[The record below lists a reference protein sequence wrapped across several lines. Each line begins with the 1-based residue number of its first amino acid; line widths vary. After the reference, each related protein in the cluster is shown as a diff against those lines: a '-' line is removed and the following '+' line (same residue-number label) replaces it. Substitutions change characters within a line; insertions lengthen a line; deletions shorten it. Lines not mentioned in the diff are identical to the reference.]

1 MLLQHLSLTNVRNFV
16 RLETAVP
23 TGPTL
28 IVGGNAQGK
37 TSLLEAVYYLA
48 RATSPHAQSD
58 RQLINFLALQEAT
71 PFARL
76 VAEYRRADRPQR
88 VEIRLVLEPG
98 APGSEPRL
106 HREVLLNGV
115 KRRISELAA
124 GLHAVLFLPQDLRVL
139 EGPPSERR
147 QHLDSSLAQADGVY
161 AEALSEYSKVLAQ
174 RNALLKQ
181 LDEQGKN
188 GSQMTFWDEE
198 LAEQGATLIRARALA
213 LAEHDRIA
221 APIHSELTR
230 GRETLHLEYLPSY
243 DPLPPAAGQLGLPIQ
258 AAPDRTVVSR
268 QSIRDGLL
276 QALERTRSE
285 DIGRRAT
292 SLGPHR
298 DDFRFTA
305 NGIDLRAYG
314 SRGQNRTAML
324 ALKLAEIEWLHQRTS
339 EWPILLLDEVLAEL
353 DGERRQDLL
362 RRVTALPQALVT
374 AADIEMFG
382 PEFRRTA
389 TTWEMTAGTL
399 RPRPPDS
406 VFSPSGLRAGS

>member
-16 RLETAVP
+16 RLEADVP
-23 TGPTL
+23 AGPTL
-28 IVGGNAQGK
+28 IVGANAQGK

-48 RATSPHAQSD
+48 RAASPHAHSD

-98 APGSEPRL
+98 LNGSEARL

-115 KRRISELAA
+115 KRRVSDLAG

-147 QHLDSSLAQADGVY
+147 QHLDSTLAQADAVY
-161 AEALSEYSKVLAQ
+161 AEALSEYGKVLAQ

-181 LDEQGKN
+181 MDEQGSN
-188 GSQMTFWDEE
+188 GSQLNFWDDE

-213 LAEHDRIA
+213 LAEHDRLA
-221 APIHSELTR
+221 SPIHADLTR
-230 GRETLHLEYLPSY
+230 GREALRLEYLPSF
-243 DPLPPAAGQLGLPIQ
+243 DPLPPAAAQLGLPLQ
-258 AAPDRTVVSR
+258 PAPDRTALKR
-268 QSIRDGLL
+268 EAIRDGLR
-276 QALERTRSE
+276 QALERTRPE
-285 DIGRRAT
+285 DLQRRAT

-324 ALKLAEIEWLHQRTS
+324 ALKLAEIEWLHQRTA

-362 RRVTALPQALVT
+362 RRVASLPQALVT
-374 AADIEMFG
+374 AADIEMFEG
-382 PEFRRTA
+382 EFRRAA
-389 TTWEMTAGTL
+389 TTWEVVAGTL
-399 RPRPPDS
+399 RPS
-406 VFSPSGLRAGS
+406 S

>member
-16 RLETAVP
+16 RLEADVP
-23 TGPTL
+23 AGPTL
-28 IVGGNAQGK
+28 IVGANAQGK

-48 RATSPHAQSD
+48 RAASPHAHSD

-76 VAEYRRADRPQR
+76 VAEYRRADRLQR

-98 APGSEPRL
+98 LNGSEARL

-115 KRRISELAA
+115 KRRVSDLAG

-147 QHLDSSLAQADGVY
+147 QQLDSTLAQADAVY
-161 AEALSEYSKVLAQ
+161 AEALSEYGKVLAQ

-181 LDEQGKN
+181 MDEQGGN
-188 GSQMTFWDEE
+188 GSQLGFWDDE
-198 LAEQGATLIRARALA
+198 LAEQGATLIRARSLA
-213 LAEHDRIA
+213 LAEHDRLA
-221 APIHSELTR
+221 SPIHADLTR
-230 GRETLHLEYLPSY
+230 GREALHLEYLPSY
-243 DPLPPAAGQLGLPIQ
+243 DPLPPAPAQLGLPLQ
-258 AAPDRTVVSR
+258 PAPDRTVLNR
-268 QSIRDGLL
+268 ESIRDGLR

-285 DIGRRAT
+285 DLQRRAT

-324 ALKLAEIEWLHQRTS
+324 ALKLAEIEWLHQRTG

-362 RRVTALPQALVT
+362 RRVASLPQALVT
-374 AADIEMFG
+374 SADIEMFEG
-382 PEFRRTA
+382 DFRRVA
-389 TTWEMTAGTL
+389 TTWEVVAGTL
-399 RPRPPDS
+399 RP
-406 VFSPSGLRAGS
+406 AA